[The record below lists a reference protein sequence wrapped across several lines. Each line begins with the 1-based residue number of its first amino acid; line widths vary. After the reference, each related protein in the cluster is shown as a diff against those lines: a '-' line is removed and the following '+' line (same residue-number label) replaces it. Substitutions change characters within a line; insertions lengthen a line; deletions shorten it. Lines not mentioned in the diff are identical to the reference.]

1 MDTGIGASR
10 WRVRLEHLQW
20 MNGLNVLECSTILYL
35 LILALSASDAIITE
49 MGKKNRNETMFIVS
63 FNDGNS

>member
-20 MNGLNVLECSTILYL
+20 KNKINVLEYFTILHL

-49 MGKKNRNETMFIVS
+49 MSKKRNKTMFIVS
-63 FNDGNS
+63 FNDGKS